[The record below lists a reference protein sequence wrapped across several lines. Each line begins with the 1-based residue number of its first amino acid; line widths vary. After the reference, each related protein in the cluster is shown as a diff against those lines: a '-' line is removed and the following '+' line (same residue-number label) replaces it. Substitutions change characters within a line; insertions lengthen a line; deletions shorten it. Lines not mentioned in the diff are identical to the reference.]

1 MDTTF
6 SSEAKK
12 AGLQEPPAVP
22 DAMTS
27 EELRLFRTSFDA
39 DKIKMLIKTE
49 YYTDEHGNEMKKEY
63 YGKDEEHITG
73 TICSPAKNV
82 SVPEQQ
88 LLSESEELALDTNA
102 KVSYLECL
110 AELNNG

>member
-22 DAMTS
+22 DAMTP

-39 DKIKMLIKTE
+39 DKMGFDGVEGVDDKTE
-49 YYTDEHGNEMKKEY
+49 GDENDGSKTE
-63 YGKDEEHITG
+63 
-73 TICSPAKNV
+73 
-82 SVPEQQ
+82 
-88 LLSESEELALDTNA
+88 
-102 KVSYLECL
+102 
-110 AELNNG
+110 